1 MTIVDRTALALAGL
15 AVLSMP
21 VYALVRARRPG
32 DPDVA
37 RRPATVLLG
46 RWVRDWLMWAIAP
59 FERVLVALRVSPL
72 AFNVLGV
79 VCGAAA
85 GLAYVR
91 GAFGAGGWLV
101 LLGGLADVLDGRLAR
116 AQNVV
121 SPAGAFLDSTLD
133 RFAEVFALAGL
144 AAFYAAAPWRVLVVA
159 LALGGSLLVSYTRAR
174 GEGLGV
180 SYQGG
185 IMARAERLV
194 LLALASLL
202 DGWASPALGGA
213 PGTLVLWAAAA
224 IAAGALGTALHRTV
238 AIARALARREAGR

>member
-1 MTIVDRTALALAGL
+1 SNAGGRSCSCGPVPCGGWSRGRADARDPMTAVDRVALTLAGL

-21 VYALVRARRPG
+21 VYAIVRARRPG

-37 RRPATVLLG
+37 RRPATVLVG
-46 RWVRDWLMWAIAP
+46 RWVRDWLVGGISP
-59 FERVLVALRVSPL
+59 FGRLVVAMRVPPL

-85 GLAYVR
+85 GFAYVR
-91 GAFGAGGWLV
+91 GAFGTGGWLV

-144 AAFYAAAPWRVLVVA
+144 
-159 LALGGSLLVSYTRAR
+159 
-174 GEGLGV
+174 
-180 SYQGG
+180 
-185 IMARAERLV
+185 
-194 LLALASLL
+194 
-202 DGWASPALGGA
+202 
-213 PGTLVLWAAAA
+213 
-224 IAAGALGTALHRTV
+224 
-238 AIARALARREAGR
+238 